1 MPDRRPRVCEAPYHE
16 ELQRLGDGYPCA
28 PDESVAISG
37 LTSNAP
43 RESATTVSGTASWSA
58 AKRISPLA
66 SQRGSRT
73 PTSNQDRHA
82 VAEGNTVAREALDLG
97 VVLGDEVAADGDVAL
112 VAHGDVLANQGG
124 AARPLE
130 ADAAR
135 SATQRLANAGE
146 EYGESCWTK

>member
-1 MPDRRPRVCEAPYHE
+1 MPDRRRRVCEAPYHE

-28 PDESVAISG
+28 PDESAAISG

-43 RESATTVSGTASWSA
+43 RESATTASWSA
-58 AKRISPLA
+58 AKRTSPLA
-66 SQRGSRT
+66 SQRGPRT

-112 VAHGDVLANQGG
+112 VAHGDVLANQGD

-135 SATQRLANAGE
+135 SATQRLANPGE